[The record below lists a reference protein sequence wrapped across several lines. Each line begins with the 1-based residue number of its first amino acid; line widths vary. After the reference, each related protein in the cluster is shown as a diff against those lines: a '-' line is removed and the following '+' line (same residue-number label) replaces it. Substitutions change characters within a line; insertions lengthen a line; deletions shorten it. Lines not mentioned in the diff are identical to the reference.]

1 MCLDEQHDI
10 ARKMNQ
16 TPQWHRPQSR
26 LLCCRDMLSTED
38 STAFFLQLLH
48 GLLAN
53 LQPSQQ
59 PEGQQ
64 VEGSPLREPCRE
76 VLPAVC
82 QLVGPQQYLHQV
94 LQSVPGLTDQ
104 AAPVEPKTLEVS
116 SAAHPWLW
124 LPFRVRPSR
133 MKKKGESWPFS
144 LLCVS
149 RLG

>member
-1 MCLDEQHDI
+1 
-10 ARKMNQ
+10 
-16 TPQWHRPQSR
+16 
-26 LLCCRDMLSTED
+26 MLSTED

-64 VEGSPLREPCRE
+64 VEDSPLCEPCRE

-94 LQSVPGLTDQ
+94 LQSVPGLTGQ
-104 AAPVEPKTLEVS
+104 AAPVEPKTLEVL
-116 SAAHPWLW
+116 SASLAVVAVL
-124 LPFRVRPSR
+124 VRPS
-133 MKKKGESWPFS
+133 
-144 LLCVS
+144 
-149 RLG
+149 